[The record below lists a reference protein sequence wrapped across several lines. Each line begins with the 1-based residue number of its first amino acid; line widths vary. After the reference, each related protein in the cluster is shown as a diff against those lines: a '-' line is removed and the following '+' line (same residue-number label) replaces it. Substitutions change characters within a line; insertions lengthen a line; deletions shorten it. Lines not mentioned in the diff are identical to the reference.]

1 MGIFSNLFKKKE
13 VLPPFDLGRFKSDMH
28 SHLIPG
34 IDDGAQDMDQTIAML
49 AKFESLG
56 YKKVVTTPHI
66 MTDSFPN
73 NRDTILSGLEKVR
86 NEIKKVGIEIEIEA
100 AAEYYFDETLMPK
113 IKNKELLTFGDNYVL
128 VEFAF
133 HSPPQFLD
141 QLFFELKTHGY
152 RPVIAHFER
161 YLYYLGKID
170 KAEKWRSEGIN
181 IQINLNS
188 LFGQY
193 GPEVQKQAEKLI
205 DEGQFDFVGTDC
217 HRIEHLMI
225 LEKNLSSPYLHKIG
239 KYLIKNMVL

>member
-13 VLPPFDLGRFKSDMH
+13 VLPPFNLGRFKSDMH

-49 AKFESLG
+49 AKYESLG

-73 NRDTILSGLEKVR
+73 NRDTILSGLEKVK

-239 KYLIKNMVL
+239 KYLVKNMVL

>member
-1 MGIFSNLFKKKE
+1 MGIFSKLFKKKE
-13 VLPPFDLGRFKSDMH
+13 VLPPFNLGRFKSDMH

-49 AKFESLG
+49 AKYESLG

-73 NRDTILSGLEKVR
+73 NRDTILSGLEKVK

-239 KYLIKNMVL
+239 KYLVKNMVL